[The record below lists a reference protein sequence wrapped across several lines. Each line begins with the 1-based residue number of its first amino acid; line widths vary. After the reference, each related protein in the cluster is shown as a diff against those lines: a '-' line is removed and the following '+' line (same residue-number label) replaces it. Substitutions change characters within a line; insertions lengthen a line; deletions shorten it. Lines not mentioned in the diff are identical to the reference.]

1 MRWGRTLLVFAL
13 GSLLCS
19 GAFATFRV
27 ANLVVVPTAA
37 STPGLY
43 GSNWHTDLEIMN
55 VDSVAVDVQV
65 VLLKC
70 CGVDNVMWFED
81 VKNSLGGRESEGFGK
96 VEPKLAGIQPGQTVY
111 LPDVVQFGW
120 GDSVKGS
127 LLVFA
132 YEAGTLTT
140 STPPGGNPKLILV
153 NSRTYSLGT
162 DTNNNPLTFGT
173 QVPGM
178 PWYLYIDPAQTTK
191 GYDHAKFTG
200 LTENAAYRTAVGL
213 VNVSDRLTT
222 LSVQLTLN
230 AADGTQIAE
239 EFIQL
244 LPLAMDQY
252 DKAIISLF
260 AKTQEDNITG
270 ATLKVAVESYRT
282 GAQNP
287 APALI
292 AYVTRMD
299 NATNDP
305 VYLEQ
310 AFTKELP
317 WDCVFN
323 GKCTATATG
332 LGLGAVRG
340 AQSHLRPP
348 VPRLLR

>member
-1 MRWGRTLLVFAL
+1 MRWGRTLVVFAL
-13 GSLLCS
+13 GLLLCS
-19 GAFATFRV
+19 GAFAAFRV

-43 GSNWHTDLEIMN
+43 GSNWHTDIEIMN
-55 VDSVAVDVQV
+55 VDSVDIDVQI

-70 CGVDNVMWFED
+70 CGVENVTSFED
-81 VKNSLGGRESEGFGK
+81 IANSLGGRESEGFGK
-96 VEPKLAGIQPGQTVY
+96 VDTKLAGIKPGQTVY
-111 LPDVVQFGW
+111 LSDVVQFGW

-132 YEAGTLTT
+132 YEAGTLMTT
-140 STPPGGNPKLILV
+140 TPPGGNPKLILV

-162 DTNNNPLTFGT
+162 NADNNTTTFGT
-173 QVPGM
+173 QVPGL
-178 PWYLYIDPAQTTK
+178 PWYDYIDPAQTTK
-191 GYDHAKFTG
+191 GYDHAEFTG
-200 LTENAAYRTAVGL
+200 LTENTAYRTAVGL

-222 LSVQLTLN
+222 LYVTLTLN
-230 AADGTQIAE
+230 AADGTKIAE
-239 EFIQL
+239 EFVQL
-244 LPLAMDQY
+244 PPLAMEQY

-260 AKTQEDNITG
+260 AKTAEDNITG
-270 ATLKVAVESYRT
+270 ATLKVAIESYVT

-287 APALI
+287 APALM

-299 NATNDP
+299 NVTNDP

-332 LGLGAVRG
+332 LGLGKVRG
-340 AQSHLRPP
+340 AQAHLRPP
-348 VPRLLR
+348 VPRLSR